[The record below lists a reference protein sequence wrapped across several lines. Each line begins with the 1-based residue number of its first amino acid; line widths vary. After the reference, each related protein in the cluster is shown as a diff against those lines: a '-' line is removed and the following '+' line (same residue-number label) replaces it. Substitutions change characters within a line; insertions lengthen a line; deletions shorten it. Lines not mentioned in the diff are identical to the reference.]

1 MSSSSSP
8 LYDCDYYRP
17 CDLTSNAASDGYH
30 YKRGAMRVTLRKA
43 VQGSI
48 FIACIFL
55 LNFVYFNAYLI
66 QWRQGFYG
74 GLSSWQAQ
82 HRDLGVADL
91 RIGPSG
97 PDESANNIGAEYD
110 AVVIPGRDL
119 LRDLRGIAGIRAM
132 RSRFDAEGPLRIWG
146 IVGDSV
152 AGSRRVAN
160 FWRSNQPVDSG
171 DTRSLLD
178 LQTRKKRR
186 RANAKVLYEQHEEQ
200 VPLLAVVPGV
210 TPKRQR
216 GPLQQQVS
224 FVNRMEIA
232 DNRNKIQTSNNR
244 DRNNNKN
251 LLIDRLNSASKL
263 RQILKFRQESLRRPT
278 VPVPSP
284 LSSSL
289 SSPSPSSSS
298 SLSSSVSSSTP
309 SSGNTAQTNGRPTT
323 LNDIFISVKTTK
335 KFHDKRLKLVL
346 DTWFQFAK
354 DQTYFFTDTN
364 DNELDKRTNNHM
376 INTNCSA
383 VHNRQALCCKMA
395 QEYDTFMESKK
406 RWFCHVD
413 DDTYVNVPKLV
424 TLLQK
429 YNHTKDWYLGKPS
442 LKHPIEIMDRDS
454 PRQKISFWFATGGA
468 GFCIS
473 RSLALK
479 MMPHAGSGRL
489 MNVGEKIRLP
499 DDCTVG
505 YIIGHILKKQLT
517 IEESFHSHLEALWL
531 LRPFDL
537 DRQVTFSYSKYGEK
551 MNIVNVPGFTN
562 KEDPTRLWS
571 IHCHLFPYLRECRS
585 LQ

>member
-1 MSSSSSP
+1 MSSSP
-8 LYDCDYYRP
+8 FYNCDYYRP
-17 CDLTSNAASDGYH
+17 CDLTSNAAYDGYQ
-30 YKRGAMRVTLRKA
+30 YKRGAMRVTLRKV
-43 VQGSI
+43 VQGSA

-66 QWRQGFYG
+66 QWRQGFYR
-74 GLSSWQAQ
+74 GLSWRVQ
-82 HRDLGVADL
+82 HRDIVVEDL
-91 RIGPSG
+91 RIGPPG
-97 PDESANNIGAEYD
+97 PDESVNINNIGAEYD

-119 LRDLRGIAGIRAM
+119 LRDLRGVVGVGAG
-132 RSRFDAEGPLRIWG
+132 RSRFDAEEPLRIWD

-152 AGSRRVAN
+152 AGPRRLPN

-186 RANAKVLYEQHEEQ
+186 RVSSKVLYEQQHDEQ
-200 VPLLAVVPGV
+200 IPLLADVPGI
-210 TPKRQR
+210 TPKRHR
-216 GPLQQQVS
+216 GSLRQVS
-224 FVNRMEIA
+224 YVQRMDI
-232 DNRNKIQTSNNR
+232 DDRNKIRTELSNSNTNNR
-244 DRNNNKN
+244 DSNSSRKY
-251 LLIDRLNSASKL
+251 LLLDRLSPASKL
-263 RQILKFRQESLRRPT
+263 LQTLKFRQSLKL
-278 VPVPSP
+278 PSP
-284 LSSSL
+284 SSFFPSSL
-289 SSPSPSSSS
+289 SSMSSSS
-298 SLSSSVSSSTP
+298 PSLVST
-309 SSGNTAQTNGRPTT
+309 TQTNGRPTT

-335 KFHDKRLKLVL
+335 KFHEKRLKLVL

-364 DNELDKRTNNHM
+364 DNELNKRTNNHM

-395 QEYDTFMESKK
+395 QEYDNFIESKK

-442 LKHPIEIMDRDS
+442 LKHPIEIMDRDN
-454 PRQKISFWFATGGA
+454 PGKKISFWFATGGA

-479 MMPHAGSGRL
+479 MMPHAGGGRL
-489 MNVGEKIRLP
+489 MTVGEKIRLP

-517 IEESFHSHLEALWL
+517 IVESFHSHLEALWL